1 MIKLPMYVSRNIS
14 LIKKLKKK
22 SILYLLNSDLINI
35 LALCL
40 RLFDSKNV
48 KSGEYKHTGAEETT
62 IWR

>member
-1 MIKLPMYVSRNIS
+1 MLAEIFHWSKNLR
-14 LIKKLKKK
+14 KK

-48 KSGEYKHTGAEETT
+48 KSGEYKHTGAEETM